1 MYEIESTDKN
11 LHENSNSMK
20 CLIQDLKLVEDNQ
33 TQLEQQLTTNQFEI
47 DQSEKQILKD
57 EKEKIILVEEL

>member
-11 LHENSNSMK
+11 LHKNSNSMK

-47 DQSEKQILKD
+47 D
-57 EKEKIILVEEL
+57 